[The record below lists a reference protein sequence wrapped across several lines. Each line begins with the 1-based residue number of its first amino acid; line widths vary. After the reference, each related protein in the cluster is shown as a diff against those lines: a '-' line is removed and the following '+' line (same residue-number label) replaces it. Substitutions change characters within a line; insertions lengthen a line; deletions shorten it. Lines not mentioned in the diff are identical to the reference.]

1 MTPDE
6 AVDYKQLKEDMQTR
20 IERMRIYMRNRRKIL
35 KTLPLE
41 QRRAYR
47 IACRKAWE
55 AGEQCP
61 PFPGGKVSSVEEL

>member
-6 AVDYKQLKEDMQTR
+6 AADYKQLKEDMQTK

-35 KTLPLE
+35 KTLLPD

-47 IACRKAWE
+47 IACKAAWE
-55 AGEQCP
+55 QGDRCP
-61 PFPGGKVSSVEEL
+61 PFPGGRVSSVEEL